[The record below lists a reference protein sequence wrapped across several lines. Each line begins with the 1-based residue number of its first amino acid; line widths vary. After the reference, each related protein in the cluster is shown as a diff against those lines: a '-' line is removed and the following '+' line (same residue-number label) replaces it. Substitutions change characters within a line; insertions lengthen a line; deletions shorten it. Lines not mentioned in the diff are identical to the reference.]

1 MLLCFVW
8 SKKVASSS
16 SGVVCGLI
24 SPFTIRDWLL
34 TVSYWC
40 AGEHSCWVC
49 YGVSCPGC
57 SISRLFCPSA
67 LPFSLLSSSQYF
79 LTIEGVVQILCL
91 MPNIRF
97 SFIQASW
104 TVPSHHTRNTQA
116 EQRTF
121 SVWDEVCC
129 VEKASGTPYLR
140 TVGVLA
146 AWRQKLTATFSL
158 LTSFLHKVYR
168 KKAELSYRQ
177 ICQHLYEGSWHF
189 KNTWLWIVLKY

>member
-79 LTIEGVVQILCL
+79 LTIEGVVQIPCL

-97 SFIQASW
+97 SLSKH
-104 TVPSHHTRNTQA
+104 P
-116 EQRTF
+116 EQSRVSTLETLMLNKETF
-121 SVWDEVCC
+121 LSGMKCVVW
-129 VEKASGTPYLR
+129 K
-140 TVGVLA
+140 
-146 AWRQKLTATFSL
+146 KLLGPLTCAQSESL
-158 LTSFLHKVYR
+158 LPGGRSSLLLLVSWPPFFTKFTERKLNYR
-168 KKAELSYRQ
+168 TGRSVNIYVKAPD
-177 ICQHLYEGSWHF
+177 I
-189 KNTWLWIVLKY
+189 LKILGFE